1 MEKTAGVGTNVNAR
15 LAVKNPYNWCRCR
28 RLIVDHCY
36 NSSEREPGFLC
47 DRSTVDTHRACSLGL
62 AFPSPPAACPT
73 LAGIPLQ
80 RSLWSFPFFSLSR
93 PGKKKKNSPLSL
105 PPFLPL
111 STLQTTPF
119 ESPWWELDPGA
130 RPPARV
136 SCPPHVQ
143 SAESVLTTSTRIHG
157 RCA

>member
-80 RSLWSFPFFSLSR
+80 RSLWSFPPFFSLSR
-93 PGKKKKNSPLSL
+93 PGKKKKTL
-105 PPFLPL
+105 PSVCLLFFLCRHSRQL
-111 STLQTTPF
+111 RSSHHGGNWTP
-119 ESPWWELDPGA
+119 A
-130 RPPARV
+130 PAL
-136 SCPPHVQ
+136 PQ
-143 SAESVLTTSTRIHG
+143 G
-157 RCA
+157 